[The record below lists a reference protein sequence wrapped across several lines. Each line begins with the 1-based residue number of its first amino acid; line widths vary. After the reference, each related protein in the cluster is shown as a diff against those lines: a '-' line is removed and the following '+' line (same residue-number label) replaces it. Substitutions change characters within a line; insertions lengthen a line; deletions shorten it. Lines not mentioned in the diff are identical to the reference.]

1 MWMARLFLECFWSAS
16 RALGVC
22 QQMSTETLLSCM
34 RSHIWAEQYAS
45 QQSAGASARRRFP
58 EMEERWLLC
67 SVDYLCAVVC
77 RIPPVLTSL
86 TVIARV
92 TDVTVA
98 GTVAVTD
105 R

>member
-1 MWMARLFLECFWSAS
+1 
-16 RALGVC
+16 
-22 QQMSTETLLSCM
+22 
-34 RSHIWAEQYAS
+34 
-45 QQSAGASARRRFP
+45 
-58 EMEERWLLC
+58 MEERWLLC

-86 TVIARV
+86 TVIAGV